1 MDEKLK
7 KDIEAHVATIF
18 SEKEEAEMRRKT
30 EDALQKAA
38 VTIEDLTNSLE
49 EKTAEAD
56 EVESKFSESTDKVS
70 TIESELEAA
79 KEEIENVKTQLSD
92 KESEIEEMKKDRAA
106 DVRMDDLGEAGVV
119 HKNEE
124 AKTNQIA
131 KVREMSDDEFAAYKD
146 ELISVRQA
154 VMDELAAAEETSEEK
169 SEEGSEDTEES
180 EENETGSEE
189 ETDTETEDTEEN
201 TSEESSEEEGSEEEG
216 SEEESSDDDSDDS
229 IAANIDHGKA
239 VFAALNMD
247 YRPIGSDL
255 AKKYAELGKAMA
267 DSMTGK
273 SDK

>member
-1 MDEKLK
+1 MDEKFK
-7 KDIEAHVATIF
+7 KDIEAHVASIF

-49 EKTAEAD
+49 EKTTEAD
-56 EVESKFSESTDKVS
+56 ELESKFSENTDKIS

-79 KEEIENVKTQLSD
+79 KEEIETIKTQLSD
-92 KESEIEEMKKDRAA
+92 KESEIEEMKKDITA
-106 DVRMDDLGEAGVV
+106 DVRMVGLEEAGVI

-131 KVREMSDDEFAAYKD
+131 KVREMSDDEFTAYKD

-154 VMDELAAAEETSEEK
+154 VMDELAIAATEGASEGETEEVSEKKEEL
-169 SEEGSEDTEES
+169 EEG
-180 EENETGSEE
+180 ETGSDK
-189 ETDTETEDTEEN
+189 ETDTETEDTNEN
-201 TSEESSEEEGSEEEG
+201 TSEDESVEGNEEGSSG
-216 SEEESSDDDSDDS
+216 DNADVS

-239 VFAALNMD
+239 VFAALNID
-247 YRPIGSDL
+247 YRPIGQEM
-255 AKKYAELGKAMA
+255 AIKYAELGKAMA
-267 DSMTGK
+267 ESMTK